1 MLGVL
6 RTAPWKSPNELG
18 AVRLHKGFHVSQE
31 MFSNTCR
38 VKAGA
43 AVALPVDGLTV
54 ES

>member
-31 MFSNTCR
+31 MFSNTSR
-38 VKAGA
+38 VKAACCCGFA
-43 AVALPVDGLTV
+43 
-54 ES
+54 SRWSYS